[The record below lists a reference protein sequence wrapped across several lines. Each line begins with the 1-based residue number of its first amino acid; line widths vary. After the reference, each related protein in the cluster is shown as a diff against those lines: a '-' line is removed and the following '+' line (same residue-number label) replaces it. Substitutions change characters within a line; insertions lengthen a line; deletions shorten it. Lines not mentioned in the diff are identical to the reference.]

1 MEHWGL
7 RLQACG
13 IFSPKQSVFL
23 VVGWLLPVSTRFQ
36 QGFCSMLDLFG
47 QNRFM
52 PIKNRSTHSPP
63 EVPEGEGWLVNADQ
77 QKLVHFTPDKATAHA
92 QWVIL
97 RTYRWVPPRPPTPQ
111 TRRRMLR
118 HNAIE
123 AWTTML
129 KTGWRQCS
137 APVR

>member
-1 MEHWGL
+1 MSTF
-7 RLQACG
+7 A
-13 IFSPKQSVFL
+13 ISFSRVFAQCL
-23 VVGWLLPVSTRFQ
+23 I
-36 QGFCSMLDLFG
+36 DLARIG
-47 QNRFM
+47 VM